1 MADSHGSRHD
11 TYRSGPEGSP
21 SRPRRCARPS
31 SVIRPHTE
39 VIPLPGSAPA
49 EPSRGDGAPDQDL
62 LVDLGV
68 AVSSPRAGLTVL
80 TVRGEVD
87 ALTAP
92 RLATALDELMSGP
105 DDHRVA
111 LDLQGVTFLASS
123 GLGVL
128 IDTARRA
135 ARDDRTLFV
144 VATARA
150 VLRPLEVT
158 GSAQLF
164 TVVPDLTAIPGP

>member
-1 MADSHGSRHD
+1 M
-11 TYRSGPEGSP
+11 
-21 SRPRRCARPS
+21 
-31 SVIRPHTE
+31 
-39 VIPLPGSAPA
+39 
-49 EPSRGDGAPDQDL
+49 

-68 AVSSPRAGLTVL
+68 SVSSPRSGLTVL

-92 RLATALDELMSGP
+92 RLGTALDELMGSPG
-105 DDHRVA
+105 DHRVA
-111 LDLQGVTFLASS
+111 LDLEGVTFLASS

-135 ARDDRTLFV
+135 ARADRTLFV

-164 TVVPDLTAIPGP
+164 TVVPDLAAIPGP